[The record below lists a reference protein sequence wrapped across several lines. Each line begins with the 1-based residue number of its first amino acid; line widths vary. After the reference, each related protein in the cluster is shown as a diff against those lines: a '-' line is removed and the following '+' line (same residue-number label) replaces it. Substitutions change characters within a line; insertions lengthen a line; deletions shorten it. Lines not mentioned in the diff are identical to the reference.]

1 MSSSGP
7 ASSSSTPPASL
18 SSVLH
23 TLHST
28 YTQQQ
33 QQQQE
38 GGGTAPTFQFA
49 TPPPPFPTVDNNLQS
64 PNNLPSTNLPL
75 ESNLPN
81 QASNPNAAQCCNA
94 PPMSSDVSNTFAA
107 PPVPTMSL
115 AEPTSENA
123 NGASNQQTSLP
134 VCNIPQFPVNLHPP
148 KWPLDT
154 LFFYILFFIQPTKH

>member
-33 QQQQE
+33 QQE
-38 GGGTAPTFQFA
+38 GGGGTAPTFQFA

-64 PNNLPSTNLPL
+64 PNNLPPTNLPL